1 VALTSYRRQF
11 SGSSLALRNVGA
23 REAVLPGSGHGV
35 PSGSVSYT
43 ELAATRRPEDAVGVI
58 SSRGVAR
65 SESGAKRP
73 FDTIMALFGLPY
85 ASAKRAS
92 SGCPLFESA

>member
-1 VALTSYRRQF
+1 MALTSYRRQF

-43 ELAATRRPEDAVGVI
+43 ELADEFVVPYVLEKLFARQQLTHVSFDQ
-58 SSRGVAR
+58 SVA
-65 SESGAKRP
+65 A
-73 FDTIMALFGLPY
+73 
-85 ASAKRAS
+85 
-92 SGCPLFESA
+92 

>member
-1 VALTSYRRQF
+1 MALTSYRRQF

-65 SESGAKRP
+65 SESGAKQP
-73 FDTIMALFGLPY
+73 LVGIDKEKVLPV
-85 ASAKRAS
+85 
-92 SGCPLFESA
+92 PTNESCA